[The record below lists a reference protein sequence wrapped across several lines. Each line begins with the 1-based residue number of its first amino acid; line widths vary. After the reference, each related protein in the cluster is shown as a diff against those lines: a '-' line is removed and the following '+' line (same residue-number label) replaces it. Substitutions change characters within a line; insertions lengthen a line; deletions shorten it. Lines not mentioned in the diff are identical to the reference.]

1 MLELVLSDAELL
13 CRKGRQAHD
22 QGLYDRSRLFFDEC
36 LSLLEESGYEFET
49 HPRLEQAYQSC
60 LSEVRRLEMMT
71 AFNQVEP
78 EFPLLDELGTT
89 ESPLDVIV
97 NVNLYEIEVDPGLE
111 DLVSEDLKRTK
122 YDFPIVVNKQVLK
135 FLDYYQGPGRKA
147 LEEALRRS
155 GRYIDRFREIFK
167 EQGVPLDL
175 IYMASVESL
184 FKPSAY
190 SRARARGIW
199 QFMKGTGRL
208 YGLKIDWWLDE
219 RLDFEKATV
228 SAARHL
234 KDLYEEFGDWYL
246 ALAAYNV
253 GPGRVR
259 RALRRY
265 GDLDYWTMTKRHMLP
280 RETRNFVPSILASI
294 LIYRNPEHYGFH
306 VEIEPSLRYE
316 TVQLDFQVDLSV
328 VADSIGVSFEEM
340 RTLNPELVR
349 GVTPFETGN
358 YRLKVPVG
366 KSGLLSE
373 KLAELPPDKRLRL
386 KHHKVRK
393 GETLSLIASRYG
405 TSIRAIAEVNRIR
418 NIHRLSL
425 GQDLIIPMSD
435 WRAAVLRGK
444 GRGDPSIGKHTVR
457 RGDSLYGI
465 ARYYGVSLQ
474 DLFRWNDL
482 HPGDYIHPGQEIL
495 LKPNSRNHD

>member
-1 MLELVLSDAELL
+1 
-13 CRKGRQAHD
+13 
-22 QGLYDRSRLFFDEC
+22 
-36 LSLLEESGYEFET
+36 
-49 HPRLEQAYQSC
+49 
-60 LSEVRRLEMMT
+60 
-71 AFNQVEP
+71 
-78 EFPLLDELGTT
+78 
-89 ESPLDVIV
+89 
-97 NVNLYEIEVDPGLE
+97 
-111 DLVSEDLKRTK
+111 
-122 YDFPIVVNKQVLK
+122 
-135 FLDYYQGPGRKA
+135 
-147 LEEALRRS
+147 
-155 GRYIDRFREIFK
+155 
-167 EQGVPLDL
+167 
-175 IYMASVESL
+175 
-184 FKPSAY
+184 
-190 SRARARGIW
+190 
-199 QFMKGTGRL
+199 
-208 YGLKIDWWLDE
+208 
-219 RLDFEKATV
+219 
-228 SAARHL
+228 
-234 KDLYEEFGDWYL
+234 
-246 ALAAYNV
+246 
-253 GPGRVR
+253 
-259 RALRRY
+259 
-265 GDLDYWTMTKRHMLP
+265 MTKRHMLP